1 MYAITLC
8 IYSSCRRR
16 LRHSLDKRIKEKEP
30 TAQIHQRI
38 NWIDFLFCR
47 FFLLLRR
54 ARFIWF
60 TSPLWTVFGTREC
73 LLIPIKNKIK
83 RNEGFILAMPLQWER
98 KRRIQFW
105 FPHSFSDSVLNIRF
119 LKIQALSAVYE
130 STQEIISQTKKGMH
144 ENKFQRRTLFSR
156 YLFLKFISIIV
167 FILKIRFNRYIIP
180 TNGYGKEAILCSTV
194 VINLSIYQY
203 MHWLISRKPNRNVDD
218 FILHTECD
226 KQIENAC
233 LIYIL

>member
-1 MYAITLC
+1 MN
-8 IYSSCRRR
+8 RF
-16 LRHSLDKRIKEKEP
+16 SL
-30 TAQIHQRI
+30 
-38 NWIDFLFCR
+38 LS

-83 RNEGFILAMPLQWER
+83 RNEGFILAMPLQRER

-105 FPHSFSDSVLNIRF
+105 FPHSFSDSVLSIRF
-119 LKIQALSAVYE
+119 LKIQAPSAVCMHRE
-130 STQEIISQTKKGMH
+130 HTRNNIPNEKRNAWKWISTTSSFLSLSLFEIHFDYRFYIKNTFQSLYYSH
-144 ENKFQRRTLFSR
+144 EWLWKRGYSL
-156 YLFLKFISIIV
+156 
-167 FILKIRFNRYIIP
+167 ILS
-180 TNGYGKEAILCSTV
+180 STV

-233 LIYIL
+233 LIYILKLLSCYYFVINLC